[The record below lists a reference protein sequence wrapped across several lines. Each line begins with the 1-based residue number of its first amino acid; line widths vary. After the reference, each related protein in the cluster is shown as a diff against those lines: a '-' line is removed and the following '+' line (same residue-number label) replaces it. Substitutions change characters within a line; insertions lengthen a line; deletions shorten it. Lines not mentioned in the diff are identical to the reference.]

1 MPEETPAK
9 KKISWGKL
17 FLGIIV
23 VLFILYGLGF
33 IKSPNNEPKRDVQ
46 NAIVIVA
53 QTEQEGVHAEYVKVT
68 EIYGERDKDWVLIR
82 QLMFEQD
89 GKQYDEIQIEL
100 ASGEEKTI
108 IFDISQFSGKFN

>member
-1 MPEETPAK
+1 MLEETPAK
-9 KKISWGKL
+9 KKISWGQL

-53 QTEQEGVHAEYVKVT
+53 QSEQEGVHAEYVKIT
-68 EIYGERDKDWVLIR
+68 EMYGERNKDWVLSL
-82 QLMFEQD
+82 QSMFVQD
-89 GKQYDEIQIEL
+89 GKQYDELQIKL
-100 ASGEEKTI
+100 ASGEEKTL